1 MISLFL
7 SFSCD
12 NSSPIP
18 KNDPM
23 KDTSSIVEEEDVLP
37 MDDSGVEEEPEVNE
51 VYISQ
56 RTSSEI
62 TLYEYDRSQTLGNPL
77 QGFVTNYGW
86 GEPNNAFPHSMEFR
100 YIPLSALL
108 SAPQTYTYELGL
120 EPFLEEAKQRNHQVI
135 VRVYIDSP
143 ALEYGLPSFLQ

>member
-1 MISLFL
+1 
-7 SFSCD
+7 
-12 NSSPIP
+12 
-18 KNDPM
+18 M

-86 GEPNNAFPHSMEFR
+86 GEPNNA
-100 YIPLSALL
+100 
-108 SAPQTYTYELGL
+108 
-120 EPFLEEAKQRNHQVI
+120 
-135 VRVYIDSP
+135 
-143 ALEYGLPSFLQ
+143 